1 LTIASVLALE
11 YKRVYGDFSD
21 RTWRRIKGRLQI
33 KDESDTKLLPVVSAY
48 AELRKLNRF
57 GTIRLS
63 DVRRY
68 AFIKQNLPKLRCTG
82 EQLYESL
89 ERMKPKPSR
98 ATIYRWG
105 TEIGCPMRKGKTY
118 SERELQ
124 LWVEKVIT
132 QTSFRF
138 KNGQIESNS

>member
-1 LTIASVLALE
+1 
-11 YKRVYGDFSD
+11 
-21 RTWRRIKGRLQI
+21 LQI

-48 AELRKLNRF
+48 AELRKLNRY
-57 GTIRLS
+57 GAIRLS

-89 ERMKPKPSR
+89 QRMTPTPSR

-105 TEIGCPMRKGKTY
+105 TEIGCPMRKRKAY
-118 SERELQ
+118 SEKELQ

-138 KNGQIESNS
+138 KDGKIKGNS

>member
-1 LTIASVLALE
+1 MTIASVLALE
-11 YKRVYGDFSD
+11 YRRVYGEFSD

-33 KDESDTKLLPVVSAY
+33 KDENDTKLLPVVSAY
-48 AELRKLNRF
+48 AELRKANRF

-82 EQLYESL
+82 RELYEAL
-89 ERMKPKPSR
+89 ERMTPKPSR

-105 TEIGCPMRKGKTY
+105 DEIGCPMRKDKTY

-124 LWVEKVIT
+124 LWVQKVIT
-132 QTSFRF
+132 QTRF
-138 KNGQIESNS
+138 KFKDGQIKSNS